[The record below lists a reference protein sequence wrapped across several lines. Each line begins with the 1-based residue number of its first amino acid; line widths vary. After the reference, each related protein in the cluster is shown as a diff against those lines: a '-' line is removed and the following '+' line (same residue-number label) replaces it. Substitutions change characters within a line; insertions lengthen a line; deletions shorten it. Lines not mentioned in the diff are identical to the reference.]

1 MTKWRRSVLAALGC
15 MMLGMTFTGAAEAS
29 VLYGVTGDGST
40 TPESLFTL
48 DKSNAAA
55 TFFMALGNG
64 DDGETIAYNPADG
77 LMYHASGIDDGD
89 RFWEGINLNTKTIV
103 FSNQFTGPN
112 VDDETL
118 AMTYNPGTGRF
129 LVTDRDDE
137 FFDTTPAGAATDI
150 GDVEDNIKGLAF
162 VGDTLYGAEVFS
174 SELHVLDPTTGATL
188 TTVSVTLPGFDVLGL
203 NGLATDPDTG
213 ELWGL
218 VRVMNDTG
226 GFTRHLALIDPV
238 TGEATSSG
246 LLSENFAGIAFV
258 PSAVPEPAAL
268 GLLGVGAM
276 GMAGLR
282 RRRVA

>member
-1 MTKWRRSVLAALGC
+1 MTKWRKGVLAALGC
-15 MMLGMTFTGAAEAS
+15 MAFGGAAEAA
-29 VLYGVTGDGST
+29 VLYGVTGDGSAT
-40 TPESLFTL
+40 AESLFTI
-48 DKSNAAA
+48 DTSNAAA
-55 TFFMALGNG
+55 TFFMVLGNG
-64 DDGETIAYNPADG
+64 GDGETIAYNPADG
-77 LMYHASGIDDGD
+77 LMYHASGINNGD

-137 FFDTTPAGAATDI
+137 FFDTTPAGVATDI
-150 GDVEDNIKGLAF
+150 GGVENNMKGLAF
-162 VGDTLYGAEVFS
+162 VGDTLYGAEVGQEAATD
-174 SELHVLDPTTGATL
+174 ELHVLDPATGATL
-188 TTVSVTLPGFDVLGL
+188 STVSVTLPGFEVFGL

-218 VRVMNDTG
+218 IRVVSDDG
-226 GFTRHLALIDPV
+226 SFTRHLALIDPV

-246 LLSENFAGIAFV
+246 LLAENFAGIAFV

-268 GLLGVGAM
+268 GLLGLGVLGLAS
-276 GMAGLR
+276 LR
-282 RRRVA
+282 RRRAA